1 MPELT
6 YASFMV
12 RMWRNSVAVA
22 GLEQEP
28 VWMGELESIQT
39 GRAWQFQGLEPLL
52 ELLAAQLA
60 GGPATSGGVE
70 ERSGAYGVAGGLG

>member
-60 GGPATSGGVE
+60 SSAAPTSNRE
-70 ERSGAYGVAGGLG
+70 KPS

>member
-52 ELLAAQLA
+52 PLLAAQLA
-60 GGPATSGGVE
+60 GDSPTFPSTKE
-70 ERSGAYGVAGGLG
+70 QPL

>member
-39 GRAWQFQGLEPLL
+39 GRAWQFQGLESLLPLL
-52 ELLAAQLA
+52 AGQLV
-60 GGPATSGGVE
+60 GDSPALPGTQEQPGH
-70 ERSGAYGVAGGLG
+70 

>member
-52 ELLAAQLA
+52 SLLVGQLA
-60 GGPATSGGVE
+60 GDS
-70 ERSGAYGVAGGLG
+70 SVADVAEDAN

>member
-12 RMWRNSVAVA
+12 RMWRDPTVTASP
-22 GLEQEP
+22 EQEP
-28 VWMGELESIQT
+28 SGLGELESIQT

-52 ELLAAQLA
+52 PLLAAQLA
-60 GGPATSGGVE
+60 GDSPTFPSTKE
-70 ERSGAYGVAGGLG
+70 QPL

>member
-12 RMWRNSVAVA
+12 RLWREPTGEAVNREA
-22 GLEQEP
+22 P
-28 VWMGELESIQT
+28 DWMGELESIQT

-52 ELLAAQLA
+52 PLLAAQLA
-60 GGPATSGGVE
+60 GDPPTFPSTKE
-70 ERSGAYGVAGGLG
+70 QPL

>member
-12 RMWRNSVAVA
+12 RLWR
-22 GLEQEP
+22 EP
-28 VWMGELESIQT
+28 APEGTDAHAPAWMGELESIQT

-52 ELLAAQLA
+52 ALLAGQLA
-60 GGPATSGGVE
+60 ANALTFDNPG
-70 ERSGAYGVAGGLG
+70 ERS